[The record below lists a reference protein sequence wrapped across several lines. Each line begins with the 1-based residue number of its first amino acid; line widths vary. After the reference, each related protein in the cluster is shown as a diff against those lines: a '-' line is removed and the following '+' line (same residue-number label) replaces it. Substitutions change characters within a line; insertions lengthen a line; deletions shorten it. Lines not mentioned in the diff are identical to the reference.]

1 MDETTLQRV
10 QYLETLLSEYKE
22 NTEKLEKQI
31 SDLGGDPTT
40 TDADLKPRQ
49 QLIKELEETQL
60 KCTEAEAGT
69 PLLSASR
76 MASSKTYSFDCSS
89 EIQDRDRREASG

>member
-31 SDLGGDPTT
+31 SDLGGDPTS
-40 TDADLKPRQ
+40 TDADLRPRQ
-49 QLIKELEETQL
+49 QLIQELEESQL
-60 KCTEAEAGT
+60 KRTEAETGA
-69 PLLSASR
+69 P
-76 MASSKTYSFDCSS
+76 
-89 EIQDRDRREASG
+89 